1 MLKTILTIAG
11 KPGLHKLVS
20 QGNNMLIVETISP
33 DKKRMPSHATDR
45 IVSLGDIAIYTNDS
59 EAALADIF
67 ETIQKKEEGKP
78 TSINPKKASKQ
89 ELTAYLEEV
98 LPDYD
103 QDRVYPND
111 IKKMLNWYNTLITN
125 GITEFKE
132 KEEETT
138 EE

>member
-1 MLKTILTIAG
+1 MQNTRSAISRR
-11 KPGLHKLVS
+11 PGLYKLVS
-20 QGNNMLIVETISP
+20 QGNNMLIVEAISP

>member
-11 KPGLHKLVS
+11 KPGLYKLVS

>member
-11 KPGLHKLVS
+11 KPGLYKLVS
-20 QGNNMLIVETISP
+20 QGNNMLIVEAISP

>member
-11 KPGLHKLVS
+11 KPGLYKLVS
-20 QGNNMLIVETISP
+20 QGNNMLIVEAISP

-67 ETIQKKEEGKP
+67 ETIQKKEGGKP